1 MSKSLNHVL
10 FSSVCLSCSISNCFV
25 SSFII
30 YYIILHILLLTL
42 KGYFLMRDG
51 KEDVQEPDEV
61 DKGKAIITI
70 YYMEKIYF
78 H

>member
-1 MSKSLNHVL
+1 
-10 FSSVCLSCSISNCFV
+10 
-25 SSFII
+25 
-30 YYIILHILLLTL
+30 
-42 KGYFLMRDG
+42 MRDV

>member
-1 MSKSLNHVL
+1 MCLFLLFVCLVQFQIVL
-10 FSSVCLSCSISNCFV
+10 FHHI
-25 SSFII
+25 II